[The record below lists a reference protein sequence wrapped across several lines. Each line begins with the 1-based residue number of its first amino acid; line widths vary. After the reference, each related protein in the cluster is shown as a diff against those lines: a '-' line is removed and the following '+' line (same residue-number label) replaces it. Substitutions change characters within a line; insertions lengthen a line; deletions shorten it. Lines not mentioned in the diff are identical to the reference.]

1 MRKLFLLSALL
12 IAGSAHAQSLDD
24 VVSNVMKEYGGE
36 AAWKKVLH
44 VHAYGTVVPAMR
56 KGDGKMKRVWG
67 KPDRLLIEIQ
77 YPTEREVRFIEG
89 DHGTRNDKEVT
100 GASLDGMKLQ
110 VARLALPYLLV
121 EKRAS
126 LHDLGTKDG
135 IRSIE
140 IPLPASLTLT
150 VSIDTKTW
158 HIVRT
163 SGKASGLEFVTDYS
177 DFRRVGPLL
186 FPFAETGTAQGMP
199 TATIKIDTVLFN
211 DLSAPVLPGTQ

>member
-1 MRKLFLLSALL
+1 MRKLFLLAALL
-12 IAGSAHAQSLDD
+12 IAANASAQSLDD

-44 VHAYGTVVPAMR
+44 VHAYGTVVPVMR
-56 KGDGKMKRVWG
+56 KGDGKMKRAWS
-67 KPDRLLIEIQ
+67 KPDILRIEIM
-77 YPTEREVRFIEG
+77 YPTEREVRYIEG

-100 GASLDGMKLQ
+100 GPSLDAMKLQ

-140 IPLPASLTLT
+140 IPLATSMTLT

-163 SGKASGLEFVTDYS
+163 TGKASSLEFVTDYS
-177 DFRRVGPLL
+177 DFRRVDPLL
-186 FPFAETGTAQGMP
+186 FPFAEAGTAQGMP
-199 TATIKIDTVLFN
+199 TANIKIDTILFN
-211 DLSAPVLPGTQ
+211 DLSKPTLPEAQ